1 MSSPLQ
7 TADVQH
13 GFGKT
18 QGLGPRLWE
27 SGRPHCDEP
36 APCLWCGKREADMA
50 AKEAQAIDKMTFEAA
65 LAELEGIVSKLER
78 GDVELEESI
87 AIYERGAKLKAHC
100 EAKLKSAEL
109 KIEQIVQGANGEVKT
124 EPASFD

>member
-1 MSSPLQ
+1 
-7 TADVQH
+7 
-13 GFGKT
+13 
-18 QGLGPRLWE
+18 
-27 SGRPHCDEP
+27 
-36 APCLWCGKREADMA
+36 MA
-50 AKEAQAIDKMTFEAA
+50 AKDAQSIDKMTFEAA

-78 GDVELEESI
+78 GDVDLEESI

-109 KIEQIVQGANGEVKT
+109 KIEQIVQGANGKVTT